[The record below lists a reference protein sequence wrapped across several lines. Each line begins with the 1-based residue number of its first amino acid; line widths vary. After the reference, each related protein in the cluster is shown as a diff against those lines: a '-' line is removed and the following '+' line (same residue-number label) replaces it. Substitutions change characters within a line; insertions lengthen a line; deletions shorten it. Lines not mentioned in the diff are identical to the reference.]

1 MISPQELIE
10 RITAAAD
17 YDDCIVIVNEQS
29 QANLRWAN
37 STLTTNGVITERSV
51 TVVAFVAINGGMA
64 SGVVTRTDVAD
75 EEIGSIARQAGIAA
89 RAAGKAVDAAELAR
103 DFSVGAWSDT
113 HTPTG
118 PDVFAIIAPD
128 LGEMF
133 QRSRDDEIEL
143 FGYAEHTH
151 RTTWVGSKGGLRLR
165 WDQPAGRIEMTGK
178 SHQRSRSTWEGV
190 PTQDFSN
197 ISIAKID
204 AVIRQRL
211 EWQSKRIE
219 IPAGRYD
226 TVMPAGAVGDI
237 FIYLAWSAAGRDAYE
252 GRSVFSRKG
261 KVGAKTRVGE
271 KLSNQRTNLYS
282 DPQYSGLE
290 SSPFIVA
297 SASGPMSSVFDN
309 GQNLFH
315 TDWLREG
322 ALTSL
327 VQTRA
332 SAVDT
337 ELPFTPMGE
346 NLIMDVTDAKG
357 SLEDLVAGVD
367 DGLLLT
373 TLWYIREVDPST
385 LLLTGLT
392 RDGVYRVK
400 NGEVIGAVNNF
411 RWNESPVDLLSRMK
425 NVGATVIT
433 QPREWGDYV
442 DRTAMPP
449 VLFAN
454 FNMSTISLGS

>member
-51 TVVAFVAINGGMA
+51 TVIAFVAMDGGMA
-64 SGVVTRTDVAD
+64 SGVVTRTDVAAQ
-75 EEIGSIARQAGIAA
+75 EIDSIAKEAGVTA
-89 RAAGKAVDAAELAR
+89 RAAGKAADAAELAR
-103 DFSVGAWSDT
+103 NLSVGTWGEA
-113 HTPTG
+113 HEPTG
-118 PDVFAIIAPD
+118 PEIFSTIAPD
-128 LGEMF
+128 LGDMF
-133 QRSRDDEIEL
+133 QRSRESEIEL

-151 RTTWVGSKGGLRLR
+151 RTSWVGSKGGLRLR
-165 WDQPAGRIEMTGK
+165 WDQPSGRIEMTGK
-178 SHQRSRSTWEGV
+178 SHQRTRSTWEGV
-190 PTQDFSN
+190 PTRDFSN
-197 ISIAKID
+197 VSIAHFD
-204 AVIRQRL
+204 SVIRQRL
-211 EWQSKRIE
+211 EWQAKRIE

-226 TVMPAGAVGDI
+226 TVLPSGSVADI
-237 FIYLAWSAAGRDAYE
+237 LTYLVWSAAARDAHE

-261 KVGAKTRVGE
+261 KVGPKTRVGE
-271 KLSNQRTNLYS
+271 MLSNQKTNLYS
-282 DPQYSGLE
+282 DPNYPGLE
-290 SSPFIVA
+290 ASPFIVA
-297 SASGPMSSVFDN
+297 TASGPMSSVFDN
-309 GQNLFH
+309 GQGLSDTH
-315 TDWLREG
+315 WLSEG
-322 ALTSL
+322 KLTSL

-346 NLIMDVTDAKG
+346 NLIMDVNGAKG
-357 SLEDLVAGVD
+357 SLDDLVAGLD

-373 TLWYIREVDPST
+373 TLWYIREVDPIT

-400 NGEVIGAVNNF
+400 GGEVIGAVNNF

-425 NVGATVIT
+425 AVGTTQIT

-449 VLFAN
+449 VVFEK
-454 FNMSTISLGS
+454 FNMSTVSLGN

>member
-10 RITAAAD
+10 RITTAAN
-17 YDDCIVIVNEQS
+17 YEDCIVIINEQS

-51 TVVAFVAINGGMA
+51 TVIAFLALDGGMA
-64 SGVVTRTDVAD
+64 SGVVTRTDVAA
-75 EEIGSIARQAGIAA
+75 EEIESIAKEAGVAA
-89 RAAGKAVDAAELAR
+89 RAAGKAADASELAR
-103 DFSVGAWSDT
+103 NFSMGAWADA
-113 HTPTG
+113 HIPTG
-118 PDVFAIIAPD
+118 PDVFATIAPD
-128 LGEMF
+128 LGDMF
-133 QRSRDDEIEL
+133 QRSRSDEIEL

-190 PTQDFSN
+190 ATRDFSN
-197 ISIAKID
+197 ISITDVD

-226 TVMPAGAVGDI
+226 TIMPSGGVGDI
-237 FIYLAWSAAGRDAYE
+237 FTYLVWSAAARDAYE

-261 KVGAKTRVGE
+261 AEGPKTRVGE
-271 KLSNQRTNLYS
+271 KLSNQGTNLYS
-282 DPQYSGLE
+282 DSHYAGLE
-290 SSPFIVA
+290 CSPFVVA

-309 GQNLFH
+309 GQGLGH
-315 TDWLREG
+315 TNWLSEG
-322 ALTSL
+322 RLTSL

-332 SAVDT
+332 SAVET
-337 ELPFTPMGE
+337 RLPFTPMGE
-346 NLIMDVTDAKG
+346 NLIMDVAGAKG
-357 SLEDLVAGVD
+357 SLDELVAGLG

-392 RDGVYRVK
+392 RDGVYLVK
-400 NGEVIGAVNNF
+400 GGEVVSAVNNF
-411 RWNESPVDLLSRMK
+411 RWNESPVELLSRMK
-425 NVGATVIT
+425 SVGTTQIT
-433 QPREWGDYV
+433 QLREWGDYV

-449 VLFAN
+449 VLFEN
-454 FNMSTISLGS
+454 FNMSTVSLGN

>member
-10 RITAAAD
+10 RITASAD
-17 YDDCIVIVNEQS
+17 YDDCIVIVNEQT

-37 STLTTNGVITERSV
+37 NTLTTNGVIAERAI
-51 TVVAFVAINGGMA
+51 TVIAFVALDNGMA
-64 SGVVTRTDVAD
+64 SGGITRAD
-75 EEIGSIARQAGIAA
+75 IAVHEIDAIAKEAGVAA
-89 RAAGKAVDAAELAR
+89 RAAGKAKDMAKLAR
-103 DFSVGAWSDT
+103 NLSVGTWSDAHAAT
-113 HTPTG
+113 SPA
-118 PDVFAIIAPD
+118 VFAAIAPA

-133 QRSRDDEIEL
+133 QRSRGDEIEL

-178 SHQRSRSTWEGV
+178 SHQRTRSTWEGV
-190 PTQDFSN
+190 ATRDFSN
-197 ISIAKID
+197 VSIADID
-204 AVIRQRL
+204 TAIRQRL
-211 EWQSKRIE
+211 EWQAKRIE
-219 IPAGRYD
+219 IPAGRYN
-226 TVMPAGAVGDI
+226 TLMPSGGVGDI
-237 FIYLAWSAAGRDAYE
+237 LTYLLWSAAGRDAYE
-252 GRSVFSRKG
+252 GHSVFSRKD
-261 KVGAKTRVGE
+261 GAGPKTRVGE
-271 KLSNQRTNLYS
+271 KLSNRAVNLYS
-282 DPQYSGLE
+282 DSNYPGLE
-290 SSPFIVA
+290 CAPFLVA
-297 SASGPMSSVFDN
+297 TTSGPTSSVFDN
-309 GQNLFH
+309 GQKNDH
-315 TDWLREG
+315 TNWITQGE
-322 ALTSL
+322 LTSL

-337 ELPFTPMGE
+337 KLLFTPMGD
-346 NLIMDVTDAKG
+346 NLIMEVPGAKG
-357 SLEDLVAGVD
+357 SLEDLIAGLA

-400 NGEVIGAVNNF
+400 DGEVIGAVNNF

-425 NVGATVIT
+425 TVGATKIT

-449 VLFAN
+449 VLFEN
-454 FNMSTISLGS
+454 FNMSTVSLGN

>member
-10 RITAAAD
+10 RITSAAN
-17 YDDCIVIVNEQS
+17 YDDCIVIVNEKS

-37 STLTTNGVITERSV
+37 NTLTTNGVIAERAV
-51 TVVAFVAINGGMA
+51 TVIAFIALDGGMA
-64 SGVVTRTDVAD
+64 SGSVTRTDIAAH
-75 EEIGSIARQAGIAA
+75 EIDAIAKEAAAAA
-89 RAAGKAVDAAELAR
+89 RAAGKATDTAELAR
-103 DFSVGAWSDT
+103 NFSIGTWSDV

-118 PDVFAIIAPD
+118 PDVFARIAPD

-133 QRSRDDEIEL
+133 QRSHSDEIEL
-143 FGYAEHTH
+143 FGYAVHTH
-151 RTTWVGSKGGLRLR
+151 HTTWVGSKGGLRLR

-178 SHQRSRSTWEGV
+178 SQQRTRSTWEGV
-190 PTQDFSN
+190 ATRDFSN
-197 ISIAKID
+197 ISIRDID
-204 AVIRQRL
+204 AAIRQRL
-211 EWQSKRIE
+211 EWQAKRIE

-226 TVMPAGAVGDI
+226 TIMPSGGVGDI
-237 FIYLAWSAAGRDAYE
+237 FSHLLWSAAGRDAYE

-261 KVGAKTRVGE
+261 SEGPKTRIGE
-271 KLSNQRTNLYS
+271 RLSNQATNLYS
-282 DPQYSGLE
+282 DSNYSGLE
-290 SSPFIVA
+290 CAPFVVA
-297 SASGPMSSVFDN
+297 TTSGPMSSVFDN
-309 GQNLFH
+309 GQRNNR
-315 TDWLREG
+315 TDWITKG
-322 ALTSL
+322 QLTSL

-337 ELPFTPMGE
+337 QLPFTPMGD
-346 NLIMDVTDAKG
+346 NLIMEIPGAQG
-357 SLEDLVAGVD
+357 SLDDLVAGLD

-400 NGEVIGAVNNF
+400 DGEVIGAVNNF

-425 NVGATVIT
+425 SVGATQIT

-449 VLFAN
+449 VLFEN
-454 FNMSTISLGS
+454 FNMSTVSLGN

>member
-17 YDDCIVIVNEQS
+17 YEDCIVIVNDQS

-51 TVVAFVAINGGMA
+51 TVIAFVALDGGMA
-64 SGVVTRTDVAD
+64 SGVVTRSDVAK
-75 EEIGSIARQAGIAA
+75 EEIDSIAKAAGDAA
-89 RAAGKAVDAAELAR
+89 RAAGKAADAAELAR
-103 DFSVGAWSDT
+103 DFSVGSWGEA

-118 PDVFAIIAPD
+118 PDVFAKIAPD
-128 LGEMF
+128 LGDMF
-133 QRSRDDEIEL
+133 QRSRSDEIEL
-143 FGYAEHTH
+143 FGYAVHTH
-151 RTTWVGSKGGLRLR
+151 RTVWVGSKGGLRLR

-190 PTQDFSN
+190 ATRDFSN
-197 ISIAKID
+197 VSIADVD

-226 TVMPAGAVGDI
+226 TLMPPGGVGDI
-237 FIYLAWSAAGRDAYE
+237 FTYLVWSAAGRDAYE

-261 KVGAKTRVGE
+261 KVGPKTRIGE
-271 KLSNQRTNLYS
+271 KLSNQETSLYS
-282 DPQYSGLE
+282 DSNYAGLE

-297 SASGPMSSVFDN
+297 PASGPMSSVFDN
-309 GQNLFH
+309 GQKLGH
-315 TDWLREG
+315 TNWLSEG
-322 ALTSL
+322 RLASL

-337 ELPFTPMGE
+337 ELPYTPIGE
-346 NLIMDVTDAKG
+346 NFIMDVTGAKG
-357 SLEDLVAGVD
+357 SLEDLVAGLD

-400 NGEVIGAVNNF
+400 GGEVIGAVNNF

-433 QPREWGDYV
+433 QLREWGDYV

-449 VLFAN
+449 VLFEN
-454 FNMSTISLGS
+454 FNMSTVSLGS

>member
-10 RITAAAD
+10 RITIAAE
-17 YDDCIVIVNEQS
+17 YEDCIVIINEQS

-51 TVVAFVAINGGMA
+51 TVIAFVALEGGMA
-64 SGVVTRTDVAD
+64 SGVVTRTDVAAP
-75 EEIGSIARQAGIAA
+75 EIDSIAKEAGVAA
-89 RAAGKAVDAAELAR
+89 RAAGKATDAAELAR
-103 DFSVGAWSDT
+103 NFSVGAWDDV

-118 PDVFAIIAPD
+118 PDVFATIAPD
-128 LGEMF
+128 LGDMF
-133 QRSRDDEIEL
+133 QRSQSDGIEL

-178 SHQRSRSTWEGV
+178 SHQRGRSTWEGV
-190 PTQDFSN
+190 ATRDFSN
-197 ISIAKID
+197 ISIGNID

-211 EWQSKRIE
+211 EWQAKRIE

-226 TVMPAGAVGDI
+226 TVMPSGSVGDI
-237 FIYLAWSAAGRDAYE
+237 FTYLLWSSAARDAHE
-252 GRSVFSRKG
+252 GRSVFSRHG
-261 KVGAKTRVGE
+261 NEGPKTRVGE
-271 KLSNQRTNLYS
+271 KLSNQSANLYS
-282 DPQYSGLE
+282 DPNYLGLE
-290 SSPFIVA
+290 SSPYIVA
-297 SASGPMSSVFDN
+297 TASGPMSSVFDN
-309 GQNLFH
+309 GQKLNH
-315 TDWLREG
+315 TNWLSEG
-322 ALTSL
+322 KLTSL

-332 SAVDT
+332 SAVAT
-337 ELPFTPMGE
+337 QLPFTPMGD
-346 NLIMDVTDAKG
+346 NLIMDVSGAKG
-357 SLEDLVAGVD
+357 SLEDLVSNLE

-373 TLWYIREVDPST
+373 TLWYIREVEPST

-400 NGEVIGAVNNF
+400 GGEVIGAVNNF
-411 RWNESPVDLLSRMK
+411 RWNESPVELISRMK
-425 NVGATVIT
+425 SVGATEIT

-449 VLFAN
+449 VLFEN
-454 FNMSTISLGS
+454 FNMSTVSLGN

>member
-51 TVVAFVAINGGMA
+51 TVIAFVAMDGGMA
-64 SGVVTRTDVAD
+64 SGVVTRTDVAAQ
-75 EEIGSIARQAGIAA
+75 EIESIAKEAGVAA
-89 RAAGKAVDAAELAR
+89 RAAGKAADAAELAR
-103 DFSVGAWSDT
+103 NLSVGTWSEA
-113 HTPTG
+113 HEPTG
-118 PDVFAIIAPD
+118 PEIFAKIAPD
-128 LGEMF
+128 LGDMF
-133 QRSRDDEIEL
+133 HRSGESEIEL

-151 RTTWVGSKGGLRLR
+151 RTSWVGSKGGLRLR
-165 WDQPAGRIEMTGK
+165 WDQPSGRIEMTGK
-178 SHQRSRSTWEGV
+178 SHQRTRSTWEGV
-190 PTQDFSN
+190 STRDFSN
-197 ISIAKID
+197 VSIAHFD
-204 AVIRQRL
+204 SVIRQRL
-211 EWQSKRIE
+211 EWQAKRIE

-226 TVMPAGAVGDI
+226 TVMPSGSVADI
-237 FIYLAWSAAGRDAYE
+237 LTYLVWSAAARDAHE

-271 KLSNQRTNLYS
+271 MLSNQKTNLYS
-282 DPQYSGLE
+282 DPNYPGLE
-290 SSPFIVA
+290 ASPFIVA
-297 SASGPMSSVFDN
+297 TASGPMSSVFDN
-309 GQNLFH
+309 GQGLSDTH
-315 TDWLREG
+315 WLREG
-322 ALTSL
+322 KLTSL

-346 NLIMDVTDAKG
+346 NLIMDVNGAKG
-357 SLEDLVAGVD
+357 SLDDLVAGLD

-400 NGEVIGAVNNF
+400 GGEVIGAVNNF

-425 NVGATVIT
+425 AVGATQIT

-449 VLFAN
+449 VVFEK
-454 FNMSTISLGS
+454 FNMSTVSLGS